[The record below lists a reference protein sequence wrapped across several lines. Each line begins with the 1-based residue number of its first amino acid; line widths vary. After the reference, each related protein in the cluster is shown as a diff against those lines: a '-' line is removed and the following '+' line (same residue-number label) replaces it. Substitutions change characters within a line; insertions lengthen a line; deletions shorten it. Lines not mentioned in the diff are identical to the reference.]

1 MARDIGEGVWVERG
15 IPRGEVST
23 AEHIETCKDLLLNH
37 YLPIVKIHE
46 LFIPDVEKTVTELEQ
61 RLRSGDV
68 SNTGAVLTI
77 VQDPEHRRLMSRVNL
92 DSVISVSSG
101 QDISETLTQF
111 RQDLQCLVSAKISEV
126 SGHLRSAVDNIA
138 AGASYQHVDT
148 HGPRVTRV
156 SVREDEELV
165 APYFTSPDLDTLEQE
180 AELCW
185 SPQVN
190 TEF

>member
-1 MARDIGEGVWVERG
+1 MGRHAGVR
-15 IPRGEVST
+15 
-23 AEHIETCKDLLLNH
+23 
-37 YLPIVKIHE
+37 
-46 LFIPDVEKTVTELEQ
+46 

-92 DSVISVSSG
+92 DSVISVG

-190 TEF
+190 TEL